1 MTKLATTKAKMICDE
16 ENRNS
21 EGKGRQHIEKLECDD
36 FFVKA
41 VKSTFSYLLETVKL
55 ASTKKELLLMQSMQG
70 RAMQGAWAPV
80 FKRHLTKVPSYPNT
94 TIENIFA
101 ALGKNTA
108 KTQKARQRIITD
120 IGKYIDRVF
129 DNLKDSQIGKSD
141 PKNHCIKLVNGLRE
155 PLGGIKFF
163 ENTLISNPENVLV
176 GAYIGG
182 CVDSAAWRTKAEET
196 YGLRMHKGVSMAV
209 NREAALKKG
218 YTITKLADLGRNSVT
233 LEDLINEK
241 VVSSAASEKFAT
253 GFVNAYIELQK
264 GFGVSDDAAFIST
277 ALLFGIEAAYGFLLM
292 DAIDT
297 WDKSTPEIFKYGQD
311 EIMGQRILPRYEKIF
326 GKGSFPCKEK
336 DVLNIIYLSAIND
349 ESRKNYPSCSQRRFV
364 QIDNKT
370 GLHPIESHVVWIRSV
385 KEGGTVPPPM
395 KIAFKEV
402 LNTNFYDTFKKR
414 YDALAEKGELR
425 RTYTLPEH
433 INDS

>member
-1 MTKLATTKAKMICDE
+1 MICNE
-16 ENRNS
+16 KNRNS
-21 EGKGRQHIEKLECDD
+21 EDNDIKLHIEKLECDD

-41 VKSTFSYLLETVKL
+41 VKKTYYYLLNTVKL

-70 RAMQGAWAPV
+70 RAMQGAWAPS
-80 FKRHLTKVPSYPNT
+80 FKKYLTDIPCYPNT
-94 TIENIFA
+94 TIENVIA

-108 KTQKARQRIITD
+108 KTQKARQRVIND
-120 IGKYIDRVF
+120 IGKYIDNAF
-129 DNLKDSQIGKSD
+129 DNLKDYQNGKSD

-163 ENTLISNPENVLV
+163 ENTLISNPENVLI

-182 CVDSAAWRTKAEET
+182 CVDSAAWRTKAEEKH
-196 YGLRMHKGVSMAV
+196 GLKMHKGVSMAV

-218 YTITKLADLGRNSVT
+218 YTITKLAGLGRNNVT
-233 LEDLINEK
+233 LEGLIKEK
-241 VVSSAASEKFAT
+241 IVSSAASEKFSR

-311 EIMGQRILPRYEKIF
+311 EIMGQSILPRYERVF
-326 GKGSFPCKEK
+326 GKGSFPCTEN

-385 KEGGTVPPPM
+385 KEGGLVPPPM

-425 RTYTLPEH
+425 RKYTLPEH
-433 INDS
+433 INDSSGSS

>member
-1 MTKLATTKAKMICDE
+1 
-16 ENRNS
+16 
-21 EGKGRQHIEKLECDD
+21 
-36 FFVKA
+36 
-41 VKSTFSYLLETVKL
+41 
-55 ASTKKELLLMQSMQG
+55 
-70 RAMQGAWAPV
+70 
-80 FKRHLTKVPSYPNT
+80 
-94 TIENIFA
+94 
-101 ALGKNTA
+101 
-108 KTQKARQRIITD
+108 
-120 IGKYIDRVF
+120 
-129 DNLKDSQIGKSD
+129 
-141 PKNHCIKLVNGLRE
+141 
-155 PLGGIKFF
+155 
-163 ENTLISNPENVLV
+163 
-176 GAYIGG
+176 
-182 CVDSAAWRTKAEET
+182 
-196 YGLRMHKGVSMAV
+196 MAV

-218 YTITKLADLGRNSVT
+218 YTITKLADLGRNDVT
-233 LEDLINEK
+233 LEGLIKEK
-241 VVSSAASEKFAT
+241 VVSSAASEKFSC

-311 EIMGQRILPRYEKIF
+311 EIMGQNILLRYEKIF
-326 GKGSFPCKEK
+326 GKDSFPCKEN

-349 ESRKNYPSCSQRRFV
+349 ESRKNYPSCSQRRFA

-370 GLHPIESHVVWIRSV
+370 GLHPIESHIVWIRSV
-385 KEGGTVPPPM
+385 KEGGLVPPPM

-433 INDS
+433 INGSSGSP

>member
-1 MTKLATTKAKMICDE
+1 MICDE
-16 ENRNS
+16 ENGNS
-21 EGKGRQHIEKLECDD
+21 EGNGRHCIEKLECDD
-36 FFVKA
+36 FFVRA
-41 VKSTFSYLLETVKL
+41 VKKTYDYLLNTVKL

-70 RAMQGAWAPV
+70 RAMQGAWAPA
-80 FKRHLTKVPSYPNT
+80 FKKSLTRIYSYPNT
-94 TIENIFA
+94 TIENVFA
-101 ALGKNTA
+101 ALDKSTS
-108 KTQKARQRIITD
+108 KTQKERQRVIND
-120 IGKYIDRVF
+120 IGRYIDNAF
-129 DNLKDSQIGKSD
+129 DNLEDHQNGKSN
-141 PKNHCIKLVNGLRE
+141 PKNHCIKLVNGLRD

-163 ENTLISNPENVLV
+163 ENTLISNPENVLL

-182 CVDSAAWRTKAEET
+182 CVDSAAWRTKAEEK
-196 YGLRMHKGVSMAV
+196 YGLKMHKGVSVAV
-209 NREAALKKG
+209 NREAALKRG
-218 YTITKLADLGRNSVT
+218 FTITKLADLGRNSVT
-233 LEDLINEK
+233 LEGLIKEK
-241 VVSSAASEKFAT
+241 VVSSAAYEKFSH

-297 WDKSTPEIFKYGQD
+297 WDKSTPEIFKHGQD
-311 EIMGQRILPRYEKIF
+311 EIMGQSILPQYERIF
-326 GKGSFPCKEK
+326 GKGSFPCTEK

-385 KEGGTVPPPM
+385 KEGGLVPPPM

-402 LNTNFYDTFKKR
+402 LNTTFYDTFKKR

-433 INDS
+433 INDSSGLP